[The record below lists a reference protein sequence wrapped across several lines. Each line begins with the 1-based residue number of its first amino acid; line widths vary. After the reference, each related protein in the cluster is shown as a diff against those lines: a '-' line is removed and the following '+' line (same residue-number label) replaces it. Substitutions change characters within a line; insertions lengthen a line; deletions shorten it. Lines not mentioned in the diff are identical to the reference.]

1 MKQTQLTPL
10 AVALCLTALQ
20 CVDPP
25 EDIVMPTW
33 DVTLTVPVLHA
44 TYVLG
49 SIIQLDSTL
58 VDSLGNASKV
68 TLTNM
73 TGVLLDTSMVGD
85 STGDGLTD
93 RWLDAATVEQI
104 TAATTFVEFQNG
116 IPGTLRVKLA
126 MLDAGGAV
134 LFWVPTAPGDSLLV
148 EAPTIVD
155 GDVAAPRITRTPLEL
170 TTAEIRQLSRVV
182 SVAYAIAAGT
192 PVDQSVDLDLNDQVV
207 MRSWA
212 QMTYRVG
219 Q

>member
-1 MKQTQLTPL
+1 MKYSHVTPL
-10 AVALCLTALQ
+10 AVVLSLTALQ

-25 EDIVMPTW
+25 EDIVMPAW
-33 DVTLTVPVLHA
+33 DVTLTVPVVNA

-49 SIIQLDSTL
+49 SIIELDSTL
-58 VDSLGNASKV
+58 VDSLGTSSKV

-73 TGVLLDTSMVGD
+73 SGVLLDTAMVGD
-85 STGDGLTD
+85 STGDGLPD
-93 RWLDAATVEQI
+93 RWVDAATADRVG
-104 TAATTFVEFQNG
+104 AATAYVEFQNG

-126 MLDAGGAV
+126 MLDADDEV
-134 LFWVPTAPGDSLLV
+134 LFWLPTGAGDSLLV

-170 TTAEIRQLSRVV
+170 TTSEIRQLSGVV
-182 SVAYAIAAGT
+182 RVAYAIAAGT
-192 PVDQSVDLDLNDQVV
+192 PVDQSVDLDLNDQLV

-219 Q
+219 H

>member
-1 MKQTQLTPL
+1 
-10 AVALCLTALQ
+10 
-20 CVDPP
+20 
-25 EDIVMPTW
+25 
-33 DVTLTVPVLHA
+33 
-44 TYVLG
+44 
-49 SIIQLDSTL
+49 
-58 VDSLGNASKV
+58 
-68 TLTNM
+68 
-73 TGVLLDTSMVGD
+73 
-85 STGDGLTD
+85 
-93 RWLDAATVEQI
+93 
-104 TAATTFVEFQNG
+104 
-116 IPGTLRVKLA
+116 

>member
-1 MKQTQLTPL
+1 MKHTHLTPF
-10 AVALCLTALQ
+10 AVVLCLTALQ

-25 EDIVMPTW
+25 EDIVMPSW
-33 DVTLTVPVLHA
+33 DVTLTVPVMNA
-44 TYVLG
+44 SYVLG
-49 SIIQLDSTL
+49 SIIQLDSAL
-58 VDSLGNASKV
+58 VDSLGSSSKV

-73 TGVLLDTSMVGD
+73 SGVLRDTSMVGD

-93 RWLDAATVEQI
+93 RWLDATTVEKI

-134 LFWVPTAPGDSLLV
+134 LFWVPTAPGDSLLA

-155 GDVAAPRITRTPLEL
+155 GDVTAPRTTRSPVEL
-170 TTAEIRQLSRVV
+170 TTAEIRQLSRVA
-182 SVAYAIAAGT
+182 SVAYAIAADT
-192 PVDQSVDLDLNDQVV
+192 PVDQAVDLDLNDRVV

-212 QMTYRVG
+212 QITYRVG

>member
-1 MKQTQLTPL
+1 MKHTHLTPI
-10 AVALCLTALQ
+10 AVVLCLTALQ

-25 EDIVMPTW
+25 EDIVMPSW
-33 DVTLTVPVLHA
+33 DVTLTVPVMNA
-44 TYVLG
+44 SYVLG

-58 VDSLGNASKV
+58 VDSLGSSSKV

-73 TGVLLDTSMVGD
+73 SGVLRDTSMVGD

-93 RWLDAATVEQI
+93 RWLDATTVEKI

-134 LFWVPTAPGDSLLV
+134 LFWVPTAPGDSLLA

-155 GDVAAPRITRTPLEL
+155 GDVTAPRTTRSPVEL
-170 TTAEIRQLSRVV
+170 TTAEIRQLSRVA
-182 SVAYAIAAGT
+182 SVAYAIAADT
-192 PVDQSVDLDLNDQVV
+192 PVDQAVDLDLNDRVV

-212 QMTYRVG
+212 QITYRVG